1 MIVFRT
7 TGSDGDEIRINFC
20 DSGLYIQ
27 LGNDNGD
34 IFEMR
39 SSIIEDQDEI
49 DDLIDYLNRYKDSL
63 KKAKF

>member
-1 MIVFRT
+1 MIVFST
-7 TGSDGDEIRINFC
+7 IGSDGDDIRINFC

-27 LGNDNGD
+27 LGSDNGD

-39 SSIIEDQDEI
+39 NSIIDNQDEI
-49 DDLIDYLNRYKDSL
+49 DSLIDYLNRYKDSL